1 MFGILKTG
9 LKLGLGCFIAGI
21 LFVLVIAG
29 LIFYYCGRRPA
40 PRPRNANRRAAIQR
54 PYTRAADAGR
64 DTLKLTGEYEENLR
78 LLRF

>member
-29 LIFYYCGRRPA
+29 LIFYYCGRRPV
-40 PRPRNANRRAAIQR
+40 PRPRNTNRRAAIQP
-54 PYTRAADAGR
+54 PYAREQAAGR
-64 DTLKLTGEYEENLR
+64 DALKVTGEYEENLR

>member
-21 LFVLVIAG
+21 LFVLVVAG

-40 PRPRNANRRAAIQR
+40 PRPRSTNRRAAIQQPFIR
-54 PYTRAADAGR
+54 TADALARHPRG
-64 DTLKLTGEYEENLR
+64 DWQV
-78 LLRF
+78 